1 MTKAK
6 KLAGAG
12 DVVVHV
18 QSSKK
23 KREKKKKYIKK
34 IWQNNKHHYI
44 HKEDKKKKE
53 RNYVLA
59 PHVKMIKAFTVILNL
74 GQIRLTLCNHM

>member
-23 KREKKKKYIKK
+23 KGKKEKYIKK

-44 HKEDKKKKE
+44 HKEEK

>member
-23 KREKKKKYIKK
+23 KGKKGKYIKK
-34 IWQNNKHHYI
+34 IWQNKKHHYI
-44 HKEDKKKKE
+44 HKEEKKKKE
-53 RNYVLA
+53 T
-59 PHVKMIKAFTVILNL
+59 MF
-74 GQIRLTLCNHM
+74 

>member
-23 KREKKKKYIKK
+23 KGKKEKEIKK
-34 IWQNNKHHYI
+34 IWQNNNHHYI
-44 HKEDKKKKE
+44 HKEEK